1 MYAQSIEES
10 NLRRMSSKLKR
21 SVDSDKCNIG
31 SKRGCKLKIDLVFL
45 RRNLIKGGGSRN
57 GKPTCS
63 TCGKKNLG
71 ECLLGMGI
79 FFGYGRYGH
88 KVRDCPSISS
98 RKEGKKVEPS
108 GPKEDAPTKRHF
120 NELRSRV
127 EKPDEE
133 ESDDDA
139 GNFSFFC

>member
-1 MYAQSIEES
+1 MYAQSIEKS

-21 SVDSDKCNIG
+21 SVDSDKCNLG
-31 SKRGCKLKIDLVFL
+31 SKRGCKLKIYLVFL

-63 TCGKKNLG
+63 TCGNKNLG

-108 GPKEDAPTKRHF
+108 GPKEDAPTKRRF
-120 NELRSRV
+120 FALRTTGKKLV
-127 EKPDEE
+127 
-133 ESDDDA
+133 ESDDDVSK
-139 GNFSFFC
+139 FSLFC